1 MSFLAVAP
9 VVIQLLSAAAPIA
22 ADIFKFG
29 KEMYSQKSKPP
40 KAAATGENPPKAAA
54 SGENPPKAA
63 ASGKNPP
70 KAAASGENPPKAA
83 ASGENPPSEQL
94 VHIKQE
100 ISELKGMMKD
110 PSKSTV
116 QCQDKIS
123 DMDKKLDQM
132 TLEASELKGMVK
144 NDLSELKG
152 MMKNSTKSTLQCQEM
167 ISKLD
172 KKLDQ
177 MTLEAT
183 GLKGIVEDLSSSTM
197 TGFERLDHAFSQ
209 V

>member
-1 MSFLAVAP
+1 MPLTLDSFRLSKSSLYIHDLGTTMAFLAVAP

-22 ADIFKFG
+22 ADIFKFCKDMYG
-29 KEMYSQKSKPP
+29 QYKESK
-40 KAAATGENPPKAAA
+40 PPKAAA
-54 SGENPPKAA
+54 SGENHQ
-63 ASGKNPP
+63 
-70 KAAASGENPPKAA
+70 
-83 ASGENPPSEQL
+83 SEQL

-110 PSKSTV
+110 PSKSTL
-116 QCQDKIS
+116 QCQEKIS
-123 DMDKKLDQM
+123 DVDKKLDQM

-144 NDLSELKG
+144 NDLSELKR
-152 MMKNSTKSTLQCQEM
+152 MMKDSTKSTTQCQEM

-172 KKLDQ
+172 KKLEE

-183 GLKGIVEDLSSSTM
+183 GLKGIVEDLASSTM

>member
-1 MSFLAVAP
+1 MAFLAVAP
-9 VVIQLLSAAAPIA
+9 VVIQLLVAAAPIA
-22 ADIFKFG
+22 AEIFKFCKDMYG
-29 KEMYSQKSKPP
+29 QYKESK
-40 KAAATGENPPKAAA
+40 
-54 SGENPPKAA
+54 
-63 ASGKNPP
+63 
-70 KAAASGENPPKAA
+70 PPKAA

-110 PSKSTV
+110 PSKSTL
-116 QCQDKIS
+116 QCQEKIT
-123 DMDKKLDQM
+123 DVDKKLDQM
-132 TLEASELKGMVK
+132 TLEASQLKGMVK

-152 MMKNSTKSTLQCQEM
+152 MMKDSTKSTLQCQEM

-172 KKLDQ
+172 KKLGQ

-183 GLKGIVEDLSSSTM
+183 GLKGIVEDLASTTM
-197 TGFERLDHAFSQ
+197 TGCERLDHAFSQ

>member
-1 MSFLAVAP
+1 MAFLAVAP

-22 ADIFKFG
+22 ADIFKFC
-29 KEMYSQKSKPP
+29 KEMYSEYKESK
-40 KAAATGENPPKAAA
+40 
-54 SGENPPKAA
+54 
-63 ASGKNPP
+63 
-70 KAAASGENPPKAA
+70 PPKAA

-100 ISELKGMMKD
+100 I
-110 PSKSTV
+110 
-116 QCQDKIS
+116 
-123 DMDKKLDQM
+123 
-132 TLEASELKGMVK
+132 
-144 NDLSELKG
+144 SELKG

-183 GLKGIVEDLSSSTM
+183 GLKGIVEDLASSTM